1 MAARRVAGHVIPV
14 CTKASKELSEVRDRI
29 RKVRRDISHMP
40 ESLELSDLADQVT
53 RLSVKLECSRGL
65 RSLLQGMA
73 SLFHHE

>member
-53 RLSVKLECSRGL
+53 RLSVKLDVLARTSFAAARHGE
-65 RSLLQGMA
+65 SLP
-73 SLFHHE
+73 S